1 MLFANE
7 IINLQNLMTNLF
19 DFQCSVRHTLL
30 LSLQR
35 RHDDVIS
42 VNI

>member
-1 MLFANE
+1 MLFADE
-7 IINLQNLMTNLF
+7 IINVQNLMTNLF
-19 DFQCSVRHTLL
+19 DFQYSVRPTLL
-30 LSLQR
+30 LS